1 MSSYSIYD
9 GIHGLVPE
17 ATLTDVGFISAF
29 MSLSLWL
36 VLEFH
41 IQVFRFFK
49 KRRGLYF
56 WSLLVLSWGVLL
68 HSIGYLLNWFAPNC
82 PWQLYAL
89 MDAIG
94 WSMLVTAESLVLY
107 SRMHLVTRNHKV
119 HRFVLGMIIFTAL
132 FVQIPNWCI
141 SIPAVDRD
149 PAISA
154 VWSPRDSIETRIQ
167 QVAFLLQEGI
177 ISSMYIW
184 YTGKLLKPNVQIRER
199 RVMLDLIFVN
209 AAVIIL
215 DVVVIV
221 LAFTNEH
228 LAKEPLQNLSY
239 ALKLKLEF
247 FVLNQLLEV
256 SKEGFSNRSGKKSRY
271 VAPSISVQSPDGR
284 FYSDDSKTLAPEKQE
299 VMALSR
305 STSDGEEKMPRPS
318 IQSPANAYF
327 KTEPSRYLPS
337 SSRNTS
343 TSPEPIPL
351 PPNAV
356 RIHGHE
362 LKEPET
368 TQNDSND
375 KSLPPTPRAL
385 PARSWLDTTEY
396 SFCDGFVAE
405 GPFDIDMEAN
415 RGRFDGIEPPTKP

>member
-1 MSSYSIYD
+1 MSAYSIYD

-17 ATLTDVGFISAF
+17 ATLTEVGFISAF
-29 MSLSLWL
+29 MALSLWL

-41 IQVFRFFK
+41 VQVFRFFK
-49 KRRGLYF
+49 KRSGLYF
-56 WSLLVLSWGVLL
+56 WSLLILSWGVLL
-68 HSIGYLLNWFAPNC
+68 HSIGYLLNWFAPDC
-82 PWQLYAL
+82 PWQVYAL

-154 VWSPRDSIETRIQ
+154 IWSPRDSIETRIQ

-184 YTGKLLKPNVQIRER
+184 YTGKLLKPNIQIRER
-199 RVMLDLIFVN
+199 KVMLDLIFVN
-209 AAVIIL
+209 AAVIVL
-215 DVVVIV
+215 DVVVII
-221 LAFTNEH
+221 LAFTNQH
-228 LAKEPLQNLSY
+228 LVKEPLQNLSY

-256 SKEGFSNRSGKKSRY
+256 SQDGFSSRSGKKSRY
-271 VAPSISVQSPDGR
+271 IAPSTSAAQSPDGR
-284 FYSDDSKTLAPEKQE
+284 THSDDSRTLPREKQG
-299 VMALSR
+299 VVVLSR
-305 STSDGEEKMPRPS
+305 STSDGEEKFPRPS
-318 IQSPANAYF
+318 IRSPTSAHLNM
-327 KTEPSRYLPS
+327 EPSRYMPNLSPS
-337 SSRNTS
+337 FSA
-343 TSPEPIPL
+343 SPEPTPS
-351 PPNAV
+351 PSNAV
-356 RIHGHE
+356 VDE
-362 LKEPET
+362 YEVKEPET
-368 TQNDSND
+368 TQNPSTE

-385 PARSWLDTTEY
+385 PTQSWLHLNDHI
-396 SFCDGFVAE
+396 V
-405 GPFDIDMEAN
+405 
-415 RGRFDGIEPPTKP
+415 